1 MLKLV
6 KAKIN
11 RPKKKKHE
19 WLKQGGHARLPFEK
33 FITKLKGK
41 IKVVVFLI
49 RQKKKKKL
57 LKRGG
62 HALGRT
68 YYYNILQASSNVLHA
83 CEKIFLILF

>member
-41 IKVVVFLI
+41 IKVVVLLI
-49 RQKKKKKL
+49 RQKKKK
-57 LKRGG
+57 
-62 HALGRT
+62 
-68 YYYNILQASSNVLHA
+68 N
-83 CEKIFLILF
+83 C

>member
-11 RPKKKKHE
+11 RPKKKHE

-49 RQKKKKKL
+49 RQKKKKIVKTWRPCIRKNL
-57 LKRGG
+57 L
-62 HALGRT
+62 L
-68 YYYNILQASSNVLHA
+68 
-83 CEKIFLILF
+83 